1 MKSLTKRKLFSR
13 KLDDQAKVFSL
24 ASNEKNSSI
33 FRMSITL
40 NEKIQA
46 KPLQKALELAL
57 EKYKVF
63 KVKMQKGI
71 FWHYFEENE
80 KSPIVSLESKNQ
92 FKKINTKENNDYLFK
107 VTYLKNKINIDFF
120 HVLTDG
126 SGGSAFLK
134 EVVYKYLELIHPKEL
149 QIVNKEEKS
158 LCNIENAYKKSYKK
172 HIKKCDSFQKAY
184 MLKGEE
190 LQNGEVSISYFN
202 IDLKEIK
209 NYTKTRECSLSMYLV
224 AMVAY
229 SIYDTNYK
237 MYEGKKPINIC
248 VPINLRNYFTSETI
262 SNFFSYMMI
271 NLKLKSYKLYTFD
284 NILDMVKKEFEKKLK
299 LEKILATLTSDVGMT
314 NNAIVRAVPL
324 FLKKIVVRLGALEL
338 KRQFTM
344 TFSNVGKLEID
355 NKYSKYI
362 QNYFVILAPD
372 WAEKVKCGVC
382 SYGEN
387 MVVTFGTVLK
397 DNIIENRFKELLK
410 QHNIRFS
417 LCH

>member
-1 MKSLTKRKLFSR
+1 MKSLIKR

-40 NEKIQA
+40 NEKIKP

-71 FWHYFEENE
+71 FWHYFKENE
-80 KSPIVSLESKNQ
+80 KCPIVTEENKSWL
-92 FKKINTKENNDYLFK
+92 KKINTKENNDYLFK
-107 VTYLKNKINIDFF
+107 VTYLRNKINIDFF
-120 HVLTDG
+120 HALTDG

-134 EVVYKYLELIHPKEL
+134 EIVYKYLQLMHPKEL
-149 QIVNKEEKS
+149 KIENKEEKF

-172 HIKKCDSFQKAY
+172 NMKKCDTFQKAY

-202 IDLKEIK
+202 IDLKQIK
-209 NYTKTRECSLSMYLV
+209 NYTKTKECSLSMYLV

-237 MYEGKKPINIC
+237 MYKGKKPINIC

-271 NLKLKSYKLYTFD
+271 NLKLKNYKLYTFD
-284 NILDMVKKEFEKKLK
+284 NILDIVKKEFEKKLK

-314 NNAIVRAVPL
+314 NNVIVRVVPL

-387 MVVTFGTVLK
+387 MVITFGTVLK
-397 DNIIENRFKELLK
+397 DSIIENRFKELLE

-417 LCH
+417 LCQ